1 MEESITSTLIS
12 RCLSNNKRAM
22 TFSKLESSRQNLI
35 PKNHLQK
42 WRIAVWVKLFSICK
56 IPKVGDGGASLP
68 AGGSYGGVRMEAIV
82 DLPTSPSPRS
92 PVCRYSSC
100 WWGQRCHRRRSQKP
114 LSLRFHQPSIQENQS
129 SKVFFLPLLCRVI
142 PFFVSLSLSTKAF
155 YIHESKIINFP
166 LMVSDQVLTSDVQ
179 TLIATWLFLSSHQ

>member
-1 MEESITSTLIS
+1 MYVS
-12 RCLSNNKRAM
+12 RCLGQWPFPNW
-22 TFSKLESSRQNLI
+22 SSRQDLI

-42 WRIAVWVKLFSICK
+42 GRRIAVRVKLFSICK

-114 LSLRFHQPSIQENQS
+114 LSLRFHQASIQEHQS
-129 SKVFFLPLLCRVI
+129 SKVFFLPLLCHVI
-142 PFFVSLSLSTKAF
+142 PFLSVCHFQQKRPTSMRARLST
-155 YIHESKIINFP
+155 
-166 LMVSDQVLTSDVQ
+166 
-179 TLIATWLFLSSHQ
+179 SHWWSHIKF